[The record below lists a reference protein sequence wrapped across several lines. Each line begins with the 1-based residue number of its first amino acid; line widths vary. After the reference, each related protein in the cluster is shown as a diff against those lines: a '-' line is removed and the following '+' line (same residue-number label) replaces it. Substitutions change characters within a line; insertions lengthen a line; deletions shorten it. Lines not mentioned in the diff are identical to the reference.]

1 MLCLSRRE
9 ICPRPSGDAESAA
22 ISTSRRSCG
31 LKDSRYPMIRVWFF
45 SQSALSRA
53 CSASSSAFL
62 RRAASCLSFAFSAFC
77 RFSSPE
83 IDAGVF
89 ALISMTAS
97 VMGALDRREHLLRI
111 NSDAKDRR
119 RSSDLAR
126 PRCTPSFSGRDGPTS
141 RRSTQLG
148 LRQFT

>member
-1 MLCLSRRE
+1 MSLHRAPFFGFLGFSFHFPPRAARFCSVSATHFQQNQILDSLNCGAHSGALRPSRISKTYLSIMLCLILRE

-77 RFSSPE
+77 RFSSPVR
-83 IDAGVF
+83 A
-89 ALISMTAS
+89 AA
-97 VMGALDRREHLLRI
+97 
-111 NSDAKDRR
+111 
-119 RSSDLAR
+119 
-126 PRCTPSFSGRDGPTS
+126 
-141 RRSTQLG
+141 
-148 LRQFT
+148 